1 MLTIFKTTTG
11 KEVDF
16 ERLKKQ
22 NLSKR
27 PNLGSKQLVFDDG
40 SEMYLT
46 DAEFEEICLQ
56 VHNYYL
62 ARRKKLF
69 DNTVFP

>member
-1 MLTIFKTTTG
+1 MLMIFKTTTG
-11 KEVDF
+11 KEVDI
-16 ERLKKQ
+16 ERLKKN
-22 NLSKR
+22 NLSKM
-27 PNLGSKQLVFDDG
+27 PNLGSRQLVFDDG

-46 DAEFEEICLQ
+46 DAEFEEVCLH

-62 ARRKKLF
+62 ARRKKFF